1 MNKRLFSTL
10 FLATIFALH
19 GFGQEIIF
27 EAKAPETV
35 SVGQQFRLIFTISDG
50 GNDFKAPQRIEG
62 FDILYGPS
70 TSSSYSSSVVGGKT
84 ITQVSN
90 SYSYLL
96 QAVKEGTFSIPK
108 ASTVVNGKTI
118 YSNSLK
124 VKVTS
129 GNKRKE
135 EVKNEDDTNKVSL
148 RSTSDK
154 ISDEDAFIETIVSKT
169 QVSEQETFAVT
180 YKLYTK
186 LAVHELGRTRLPNF
200 DGFQVDYLNVPNQQ
214 YQTETYNGQ
223 NYYTA
228 ILRKILL
235 TPQQKGTMEI
245 PESSIALVFQIPTGV
260 RTIFGEPV
268 ASVTKYLKTKSAKVK
283 VSGIP
288 TPKPVGFSNV
298 AGNFSISS
306 SISTTRGK
314 VNNPVLIRIVISGN
328 GNTIRVPVPELEF
341 PSEFDLDKPQISQNV
356 DVADDGVL
364 GTKTIEYLFTPR
376 QTGEYKIPSVSIPYF
391 DTASKSYKT
400 LSTPEYNLRVDKDIN
415 QNSKEI
421 LVQIDSPNSG
431 ELILQVLLI

>member
-10 FLATIFALH
+10 FLTTIFTWH
-19 GFGQEIIF
+19 GFGQEITF

-35 SVGQQFRLIFTISDG
+35 SVGEQFRLIFTINDDG
-50 GNDFKAPQRIEG
+50 KDFKAPQKIEG
-62 FDILYGPS
+62 FNTLYGPS

-108 ASTVVNGKTI
+108 ASIVVEGKTF

-124 VKVTS
+124 IKVAS
-129 GNKRKE
+129 GNKGKE
-135 EVKNEDDTNKVSL
+135 SIENEYQTNKISPK
-148 RSTSDK
+148 STSDK
-154 ISDEDAFIETIVSKT
+154 ISDEDAFIETIISKT
-169 QVSEQETFAVT
+169 QVSEQEAFGVT

-186 LAVHELGRTRLPNF
+186 LAVQEVRRTRLPDF
-200 DGFQVDYLNVPNQQ
+200 DGFQVDNLNVDNLQ
-214 YQTETYNGQ
+214 YQTESYNGQ
-223 NYYTA
+223 DYHTA

-235 TPQQKGTMEI
+235 TPLQKGTLEI
-245 PESSIALVFQIPTGV
+245 PESTIALVFQIPAGV
-260 RTIFGEPV
+260 RTIFGEQTV
-268 ASVTKYLKTKSAKVK
+268 WATKYFTTKPAKVK
-283 VSGIP
+283 VSRIP

-306 SISTTRGK
+306 SISTTRAK

-328 GNTIRVPVPELEF
+328 GNTIRVPVPELEL
-341 PSEFDLDKPQISQNV
+341 PSEFDFNRPQISQNV
-356 DVADDGVL
+356 DVTNDDVL
-364 GTKTIEYLFTPR
+364 GTKTIEYLFIPR

-400 LSTPEYNLRVDKDIN
+400 LSTPEYNLRVDKDSN
-415 QNSKEI
+415 KNSKEVF
-421 LVQIDSPNSG
+421 VQIDSPQSG
-431 ELILQVLLI
+431 ELIL